1 MLVTG
6 DRRLVHGAGV
16 VSRAGNESSQRLKFH
31 NHGEGPLTRGSPQL
45 KVPLAFSYAL
55 NVNAIVG
62 TFNQKEILVRAFS
75 VKY

>member
-31 NHGEGPLTRGSPQL
+31 NHGEGSATGFTFKTLLRNN
-45 KVPLAFSYAL
+45 AL
-55 NVNAIVG
+55 V
-62 TFNQKEILVRAFS
+62 EAFS
-75 VKY
+75 VIVKL